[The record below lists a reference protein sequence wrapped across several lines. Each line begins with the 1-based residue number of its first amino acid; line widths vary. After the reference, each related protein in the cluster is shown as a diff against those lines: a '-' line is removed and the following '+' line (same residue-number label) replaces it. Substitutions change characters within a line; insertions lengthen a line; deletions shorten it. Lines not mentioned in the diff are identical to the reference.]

1 MNKEEINTKKL
12 SENCSKIVTENFK
25 ITKDNK
31 VLIFYDNVCPLSKI
45 VADGYALACTELGF
59 NFEVFNFYEFGGLD
73 NPDLLDEN
81 HMVEFDDEKVKAKV
95 EDLTA
100 GDLVVLSQ
108 SSSFRMS
115 KYRWRNLLHDLD
127 LKVAEHAHMRMN
139 DDSETNTYIESLN
152 YDLPYYKKTAAF
164 LREKI
169 EKSKSIKLV
178 SKSGKVIEFSG
189 EMDKIYENAANFEG
203 KKDWGSRFPVGEIFT
218 ESLDLSTVNGEFEI
232 YAFPRLD
239 HKTVLCEQFTCIVE
253 GGFIVSHNGPKE
265 FEELFKLLQ
274 AENPEGVCFIR
285 ELGMGMNRGIKRDTR
300 LGDISS
306 FERHQGV
313 HFSLGMKHG
322 IYRKKLIK
330 QYGKKFYQRYH
341 IDVFVDADQ
350 IIIDGVKV
358 FQYGE
363 GYLVKYS
370 FFRAI
375 SLWFSKF
382 FA

>member
-1 MNKEEINTKKL
+1 MNNIVIDTSNL
-12 SENCSKIVTENFK
+12 VENCSKIVTENFK
-25 ITKDNK
+25 ITHDNK
-31 VLIFYDNVCPLSKI
+31 VLIFFDSVCPLSFIIAK
-45 VADGYALACTELGF
+45 GYLKACEALRINCEII
-59 NFEVFNFYEFGGLD
+59 NFYEFGGLD
-73 NPDLLDEN
+73 DPDSLDEEALSN
-81 HMVEFDDEKVKAKV
+81 FDDEKVKSKV
-95 EDLTA
+95 EELAA

-139 DDSETNTYIESLN
+139 KDSEYNTYIQSLN
-152 YDLPYYKKTAAF
+152 YDLPHYKKTAAF
-164 LREKI
+164 LTEKI
-169 EKSKSIKLV
+169 NKCSSIKLI
-178 SKSGKVIEFSG
+178 SKSGKILVYSG
-189 EMDKIYENAANFEG
+189 KMDRVYENAANFED

-232 YAFPRLD
+232 YAFPKLD
-239 HKTVLCEQFTCIVE
+239 HKTQLCEKFLCKVE
-253 GGFIVSHNGPKE
+253 GGFIVSHDGPEE
-265 FEELFKLLQ
+265 FDDLFKLLQ

-285 ELGMGMNRGIKRDTR
+285 ELGMGMNRGIKRENR

-306 FERHQGV
+306 YERHQGV

-322 IYRKKLIK
+322 IYRKKLLA

-350 IIIDGVKV
+350 ILIDGVKV

-363 GYLVKYS
+363 GYLTE
-370 FFRAI
+370 
-375 SLWFSKF
+375 
-382 FA
+382 